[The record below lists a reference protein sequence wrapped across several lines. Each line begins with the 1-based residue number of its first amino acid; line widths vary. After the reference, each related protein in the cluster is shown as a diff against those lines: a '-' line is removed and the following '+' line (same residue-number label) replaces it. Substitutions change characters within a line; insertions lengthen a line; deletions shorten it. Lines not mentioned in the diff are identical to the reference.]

1 MRKNDAGVFE
11 FIKRNEGVEITN
23 EYYVKLM
30 RIDMKK
36 TVEYAVSKASKM
48 IQQKDAD
55 KVIESFVMAIQ
66 HTFRQE
72 MERSDRSKTV

>member
-66 HTFRQE
+66 YTFRQE

>member
-11 FIKRNEGVEITN
+11 FIERNVGVEIKN

-48 IQQKDAD
+48 IQPKDAD
-55 KVIESFVMAIQ
+55 KVIESFVIAIQ
-66 HTFRQE
+66 DTFRQE
-72 MERSDRSKTV
+72 MERSDRSKTE

>member
-36 TVEYAVSKASKM
+36 TVEYAASKASKM
-48 IQQKDAD
+48 IQPKDAD

>member
-36 TVEYAVSKASKM
+36 TVEYAVSKA
-48 IQQKDAD
+48 
-55 KVIESFVMAIQ
+55 
-66 HTFRQE
+66 
-72 MERSDRSKTV
+72 

>member
-1 MRKNDAGVFE
+1 VRKNDAGVFE